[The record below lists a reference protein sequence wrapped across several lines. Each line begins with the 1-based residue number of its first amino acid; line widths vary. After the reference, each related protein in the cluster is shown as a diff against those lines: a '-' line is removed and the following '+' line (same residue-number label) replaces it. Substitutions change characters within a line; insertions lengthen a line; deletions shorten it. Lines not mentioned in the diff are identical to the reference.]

1 MDKEQKAA
9 AVAELTDS
17 LKEAEAIFA
26 VDYRG
31 ISVTQAADLRRR
43 LAEADAVFRVVKN
56 RLAKRAVADAGTEG
70 VDELLVGPTALTLIK
85 GDAVVAAKAI
95 ATFTREH
102 QVLEYKGG
110 LMDGEVLDAD
120 SFQAIARLPGL
131 DVLHGQL
138 VGLTASPL
146 TGLVTGLD
154 SMISGL
160 AIALGQIAEQ
170 GLVFGEAPAE
180 EESPTEE
187 PSAEQQQEEV
197 PSESEAD
204 AEEETFTEPEADA
217 EEPSAEAEEAAP
229 PAEHAEEEAQP
240 EEPSEAP
247 ADEAPG
253 EPQDEADA
261 EQDAATSTEDPDA
274 PGREAEEAAGSNSE
288 QEEPSGDESD
298 D

>member
-56 RLAKRAVADAGTEG
+56 RIAKRAVADAGTEG
-70 VDELLVGPTALTLIK
+70 VGELLVGPTALTLIK

-95 ATFTREH
+95 ATFTRDH

-131 DVLHGQL
+131 DALHGQL

-146 TGLVTGLD
+146 TGLITGLNN
-154 SMISGL
+154 MISGL
-160 AIALGQIAEQ
+160 AIALGQIAER
-170 GLVFGEAPAE
+170 GLVTG
-180 EESPTEE
+180 
-187 PSAEQQQEEV
+187 
-197 PSESEAD
+197 
-204 AEEETFTEPEADA
+204 
-217 EEPSAEAEEAAP
+217 EAEEAAP

-253 EPQDEADA
+253 EPQDEAEA
-261 EQDAATSTEDPDA
+261 EHDEATSTEDPVA
-274 PGREAEEAAGSNSE
+274 PGREAEEAAGIISE

>member
-70 VDELLVGPTALTLIK
+70 VGELLVGPTALTLIK

-110 LMDGEVLDAD
+110 LMDGAVLDAD

-146 TGLVTGLD
+146 TGLVTGLN

-170 GLVFGEAPAE
+170 GLVSGETPAE
-180 EESPTEE
+180 E
-187 PSAEQQQEEV
+187 
-197 PSESEAD
+197 
-204 AEEETFTEPEADA
+204 
-217 EEPSAEAEEAAP
+217 AEAEEAAP
-229 PAEHAEEEAQP
+229 PAEQD
-240 EEPSEAP
+240 EAP
-247 ADEAPG
+247 AEPEA
-253 EPQDEADA
+253 EA
-261 EQDAATSTEDPDA
+261 EREEATSTEDPDA

>member
-1 MDKEQKAA
+1 M
-9 AVAELTDS
+9 
-17 LKEAEAIFA
+17 
-26 VDYRG
+26 
-31 ISVTQAADLRRR
+31 
-43 LAEADAVFRVVKN
+43 VKN

-146 TGLVTGLD
+146 TGLVTGLN

-170 GLVFGEAPAE
+170 GLVSGEARRRRRRRR
-180 EESPTEE
+180 
-187 PSAEQQQEEV
+187 
-197 PSESEAD
+197 
-204 AEEETFTEPEADA
+204 
-217 EEPSAEAEEAAP
+217 AEEAAP
-229 PAEHAEEEAQP
+229 TSRRAR
-240 EEPSEAP
+240 SEAP
-247 ADEAPG
+247 AEPRRG
-253 EPQDEADA
+253 ERSSRA
-261 EQDAATSTEDPDA
+261 STEDPDA
-274 PGREAEEAAGSNSE
+274 PGREAEEAARTMIRAG
-288 QEEPSGDESD
+288 GAKWRRK
-298 D
+298 

>member
-131 DVLHGQL
+131 DALHGQL

-146 TGLVTGLD
+146 TGLITGLN

-160 AIALGQIAEQ
+160 AIALGQIAER
-170 GLVFGEAPAE
+170 GLVTGEAPAAE
-180 EESPTEE
+180 EEEASAEE
-187 PSAEQQQEEV
+187 PSAE
-197 PSESEAD
+197 P
-204 AEEETFTEPEADA
+204 EPETEVESSPEA
-217 EEPSAEAEEAAP
+217 EAGEGETPAEPEPEAEEAAP

-253 EPQDEADA
+253 EPQGEAEA
-261 EQDAATSTEDPDA
+261 EQDEATSTEDPDA
-274 PGREAEEAAGSNSE
+274 PGREAEEAAGSDSE

>member
-9 AVAELTDS
+9 AVAELTDD
-17 LKEAEAIFA
+17 LKQAESIFA

-31 ISVTQAADLRRR
+31 ISVTQAAELRRR
-43 LAEADAVFRVVKN
+43 LSEADAVFRVVKN

-70 VDELLVGPTALTLIK
+70 VDELLVGPTALTLIQ
-85 GDAVVAAKAI
+85 GDAVIAAKAI

-102 QVLEYKGG
+102 RVLEYKGG
-110 LMDGEVLDAD
+110 LMDGEALDAE

-146 TGLVTGLD
+146 TGLVTGLG

-170 GLVFGEAPAE
+170 GLVSGEA
-180 EESPTEE
+180 E
-187 PSAEQQQEEV
+187 PQA
-197 PSESEAD
+197 
-204 AEEETFTEPEADA
+204 T
-217 EEPSAEAEEAAP
+217 AEAEPQKDAP
-229 PAEHAEEEAQP
+229 PAEHAEEETQP
-240 EEPSEAP
+240 EEPERAP
-247 ADEAPG
+247 AEESPPEPDSETSDDDEP
-253 EPQDEADA
+253 
-261 EQDAATSTEDPDA
+261 
-274 PGREAEEAAGSNSE
+274 E

>member
-70 VDELLVGPTALTLIK
+70 VDELLVGPDRADAHQGRCGRRRQ
-85 GDAVVAAKAI
+85 GDRDLHSRAPGARI
-95 ATFTREH
+95 
-102 QVLEYKGG
+102 QGG

-146 TGLVTGLD
+146 TGLITGLN
-154 SMISGL
+154 SMITGL
-160 AIALGQIAEQ
+160 AIALGQIAER
-170 GLVFGEAPAE
+170 GLVTG
-180 EESPTEE
+180 
-187 PSAEQQQEEV
+187 
-197 PSESEAD
+197 
-204 AEEETFTEPEADA
+204 
-217 EEPSAEAEEAAP
+217 EAEEGARP
-229 PAEHAEEEAQP
+229 PSTPRRRPSPRSRPRLPLTRRPASRKPSRMPSRTKQLQP
-240 EEPSEAP
+240 KTPTP
-247 ADEAPG
+247 
-253 EPQDEADA
+253 
-261 EQDAATSTEDPDA
+261 PDA
-274 PGREAEEAAGSNSE
+274 KRRRRPA
-288 QEEPSGDESD
+288 
-298 D
+298 

>member
-146 TGLVTGLD
+146 TGLITGLN

-160 AIALGQIAEQ
+160 AIALGQIAER
-170 GLVFGEAPAE
+170 GLVTGEAPA
-180 EESPTEE
+180 
-187 PSAEQQQEEV
+187 
-197 PSESEAD
+197 
-204 AEEETFTEPEADA
+204 AEEEEASA
-217 EEPSAEAEEAAP
+217 EEPSAEPEPETEAESSPAPEAEAGEAAP

-247 ADEAPG
+247 ADEPPG
-253 EPQDEADA
+253 EPQDEAEA
-261 EQDAATSTEDPDA
+261 EEDEATSTEDPDA
-274 PGREAEEAAGSNSE
+274 PGREAEEAAGSDSE